1 VKRIQNFIQG
11 RFKDPVSKS
20 WFENI
25 NPATGQGY
33 SEVPDSQAED
43 VDKAVEA
50 ATGAFTQW
58 SQMPG
63 TERSRILNRIA
74 DLIEKNLEDLAR
86 AESIDQGKP
95 LSLAKTVDIPRAS
108 ENFRFFAGAV
118 LHHQEQA
125 TDMNGEALNY
135 SLRQPIGVAGL
146 ISPWNLPLYLL
157 TWKIAPAIATGNTVV
172 AKGSELTPMT
182 AYLLS
187 RLLDEAGLP
196 PGVVN
201 IIHGYGKI
209 VGEAMTAHPRIPLI
223 SFTGGTQ
230 TAKNIVKNTAPQF
243 KKVSLELGGKNPN
256 LIFNDAPFEDCLETS
271 IRSSFANQGEIC
283 LCGSRIFVQT
293 GIYDRFLAEFSE
305 KTRSIQVGNPMH
317 ETTQLGA
324 LVSAD
329 HREKIEAYIQ
339 VARDEGGEIRVGG
352 DRPNLG
358 GEMAGGY
365 FLNPTIIT
373 GLSPGSS
380 VMQEEIFGPVVTV
393 TPFETE
399 EEAISLANGVDY
411 GLAAS
416 IWTQD
421 VSRSHRV
428 ARCLDA
434 GVIWVNTWLLRDLR
448 TPFGGMKASGLGRE
462 GGEYSIDFFTEVKN
476 ICVKI

>member
-1 VKRIQNFIQG
+1 MKRIQNFIQG